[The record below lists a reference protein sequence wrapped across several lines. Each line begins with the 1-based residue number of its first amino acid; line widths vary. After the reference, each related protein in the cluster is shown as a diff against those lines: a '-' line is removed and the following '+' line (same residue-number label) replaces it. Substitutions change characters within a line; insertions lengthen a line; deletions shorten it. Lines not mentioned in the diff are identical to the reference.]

1 MAALEDLVK
10 SFRKK
15 DIKGTYILYGEE
27 PFFIDYLAEML
38 IENALEESERSFCQN
53 IFYGRDVQ
61 MNSLRDMC
69 MTIPM
74 SFTAN
79 PRQLVV
85 IKEAQD
91 CAKKMETLYRY
102 LEKPIDSTI
111 LVLVFKNTKTLDKKM
126 PTKLA
131 TVFKSELLK
140 EKDMPKWIQGEFKN
154 AGYTIQTDAVQTI
167 VEYSGTN
174 LERIHNEIQ
183 KLIISHNPEKPITS
197 QDIQQSFGIMKDYAI
212 YDFTAAMGEK
222 NAKTIFKILD
232 YYVKNEKT
240 WPFELLVG
248 ILFPFFRTLYQ
259 IKLSQRVKMSTQNLA
274 TEIGLSSNALWQL
287 DKQQKYANKYTLY
300 QIENTLTT
308 LAEYDM
314 RRKGMNGSNLTY
326 REILFEMVLKIIS

>member
-10 SFRKK
+10 SFKK
-15 DIKGTYILYGEE
+15 KEIKGTYIFYGEE
-27 PFFIDYLAEML
+27 PFFIDYLVEML
-38 IENALEESERSFCQN
+38 IDNALEESERSFCQN

-85 IKEAQD
+85 VKEAQD

-154 AGYTIQTDAVQTI
+154 AGYPIQTDAVQTI

-174 LERIHNEIQ
+174 LERIYNEIQ
-183 KLIISHNPEKPITS
+183 KLIISHNPEKPISS
-197 QDIQQSFGIMKDYAI
+197 QDIQRSFGIMKDYAI
-212 YDFTAAMGEK
+212 YDFTTAIGEK
-222 NAKTIFKILD
+222 NSKTIFKILD
-232 YYVKNEKT
+232 YYIKNEKT

-248 ILFPFFRTLYQ
+248 NLFPFFRTLYQ
-259 IKLSQRVKMSTQNLA
+259 IKLSLRMKMSTQNLA
-274 TEIGLSSNALWQL
+274 AEIGVSSNALWQL
-287 DKQQKYANKYTLY
+287 DKQQKFANKYTLA
-300 QIENTLTT
+300 QIENAITT

-314 RRKGMNGSNLTY
+314 RRKGMSGSTLTY
-326 REILFEMVLKIIS
+326 REILFEMILKIIS